1 MRGYDLQLVS
11 LYTPRK
17 RKTRNVRGIVHIWFL
32 ISNKS
37 YLKWALVQSS
47 PTKLIFL
54 CMMGFFTVLE
64 NFVDFWGR
72 GVNITIQIKCLPHI
86 FYAVNQLF
94 GGFCPIPNVLFS
106 QVCDVTFSNFHI
118 LKYTSRDSF
127 WCNNIILYAL
137 LKRLEFILNWYWR
150 WKMQKFATILSFKL
164 LII

>member
-32 ISNKS
+32 ISNKL

-47 PTKLIFL
+47 PKILIFL

-72 GVNITIQIKCLPHI
+72 GVNIAIQIKCLPHFFMQLI
-86 FYAVNQLF
+86 SFLVVFVQFQMSCFYPLQ
-94 GGFCPIPNVLFS
+94 PPP
-106 QVCDVTFSNFHI
+106 
-118 LKYTSRDSF
+118 
-127 WCNNIILYAL
+127 L
-137 LKRLEFILNWYWR
+137 LRAPKVD
-150 WKMQKFATILSFKL
+150 ML
-164 LII
+164 LIGNIWQ